1 MLPGYRFSKTGSL
14 QNPYASDA
22 NVGATTK
29 DAIFVNQLLNPY
41 IKNDGVWRCPSA
53 LTSWVNINPSGTKDA
68 FQSYGGQNSYAVSN
82 YTFRS
87 NNGIASAAIA
97 APADTVGMVDATYY
111 NSLPYGPKS
120 GAGPCKLAG
129 EGAYGQVGGPVDPTS
144 GSYPHYWK
152 HIGNSVLDFNSLGTK
167 SPLDATNAS
176 KIDAGKARHN
186 GQINVMFLDGHSKS
200 INYDALVFD
209 PNLVVGSTTS
219 IWDPYKQGCAAATQ

>member
-1 MLPGYRFSKTGSL
+1 MYLQDYDETLPGYRFSKTGSK
-14 QNPYASDA
+14 QNPYFNDV

-53 LTSWVNINPSGTKDA
+53 LTSWVNIDPNGVKDA

-87 NNGIASAAIA
+87 NNGIASAAIV

-111 NSLPYGPKS
+111 NALPYGPKD

-129 EGAYGQVGGPVDPTS
+129 EGAYGQVGGPVD
-144 GSYPHYWK
+144 
-152 HIGNSVLDFNSLGTK
+152 
-167 SPLDATNAS
+167 
-176 KIDAGKARHN
+176 R
-186 GQINVMFLDGHSKS
+186 Q
-200 INYDALVFD
+200 
-209 PNLVVGSTTS
+209 
-219 IWDPYKQGCAAATQ
+219 AAATPITGSTLAIPYWTSTIWETSRRWTPRTHRKSRRAKPGTMRWSMSCFWTATPRPSTTTNWRSTPT